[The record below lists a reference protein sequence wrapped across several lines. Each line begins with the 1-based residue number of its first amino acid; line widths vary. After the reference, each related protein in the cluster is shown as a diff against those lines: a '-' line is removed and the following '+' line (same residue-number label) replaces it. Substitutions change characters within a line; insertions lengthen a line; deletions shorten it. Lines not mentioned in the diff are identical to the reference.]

1 VSGPWEQYQ
10 AKSEGPWEQFK
21 PAAEPSIADRAGRV
35 AGLGARSIVKGVSAI
50 PTLMA
55 DAVSEGVNLG
65 AKAVGADYRM
75 QRPSAVLDRTLTQA
89 GFPQPETPV
98 ERVSSDVTG
107 ALTGMGG
114 QLAVLRGMAG
124 PVAQQLTQMPGKQLI
139 AAATGPGAASVTREA
154 GGGPG
159 AQLAAGVAGSMA
171 PFGPNL
177 MRGNKPLTPTEQV
190 ALDSQAAG
198 YRIPP
203 TQANPSMVNRVL
215 EGAAGK
221 ITTGQQASAGN
232 QRMTNKLAA
241 EALGLDPKTTITP
254 AVLERVRGEAG
265 TAYNNIKI
273 LPLKF
278 KPDQEYQQAIA
289 GLGNDFA
296 AAAKEFPEIAGNK
309 LIEELQKGLN
319 KPTISP
325 VAAVE
330 LVKKLRFDAAK
341 NYKAF
346 DDPAKAA
353 LAGAQKQAAN
363 AIEELIERRLTQ
375 SGKPELVDAFRAA
388 RERIAKSYDIE
399 SALND
404 TTGTVSA
411 RVIGNQM
418 NKGKPMT
425 GPLATIGRF
434 ANAFPKA
441 AQAPEPMGSL
451 PGWSPLDLYAGAGLG
466 LGGYAAGSPS
476 LMALGLLRPTA
487 RTGILSGAYQNTLG
501 APTLPMARE
510 QAGML
515 GAMALPYQPR

>member
-10 AKSEGPWEQFK
+10 TKSEGPWEQFK
-21 PAAEPSIADRAGRV
+21 PEPSVADRAGRV

-89 GFPQPETPV
+89 GLPQPETAV
-98 ERVSSDVTG
+98 ERVSTDVTG

-114 QLAVLRGMAG
+114 QLAALRGMAN
-124 PVAQQLTQMPGKQLI
+124 PVAQQLTQMPGKQLL
-139 AAATGPGAASVTREA
+139 AAITGPGAASVTREA
-154 GGGPG
+154 GGGAG

-177 MRGNKPLTPTEQV
+177 MRGNRPLTPTEQV
-190 ALDSQAAG
+190 AIESQQAG

-203 TQANPSMVNRVL
+203 TQANPSLINRAL
-215 EGAAGK
+215 EGTAGK
-221 ITTGQQASAGN
+221 ITTAQQASAGN
-232 QRMTNKLAA
+232 QRISGKLSA
-241 EALGLDPKTTITP
+241 EDIGLDGKTTITP
-254 AVLERVRGEAG
+254 KVLEQVRAEAG
-265 TAYNNIKI
+265 TAYNRIKV

-278 KPDQEYQQAIA
+278 KVDGEFQQAVSN
-289 GLGNDFA
+289 LGNDFA
-296 AAAKEFPEIAGNK
+296 TAAKEFPEIAGNK
-309 LIEELQKGLN
+309 LIEDLQQGLS

-341 NYKAF
+341 NAKAF

-353 LAGAQKQAAN
+353 LSGAQKQAAN
-363 AIEELIERRLTQ
+363 AIEDLIERRLAQ

-388 RERIAKSYDIE
+388 RERIAKTYDIE
-399 SALND
+399 AALND
-404 TTGTVSA
+404 TTGSVSA
-411 RVIGNQM
+411 RAIGNKM
-418 NKGKPMT
+418 DKATT
-425 GPLATIGRF
+425 GNLRTVGRF

-441 AQAPEPMGSL
+441 AQSPEPMGSL

-476 LMALGLLRPTA
+476 LMALGLLRPAA
-487 RTGILSGAYQNTLG
+487 RALILSKPYQSTLG

-515 GAMALPYQPR
+515 GAMAVPYQPK